1 MTISRKLAVLIVA
14 AATVS
19 NCPSR
24 ASDRLPAGVFA
35 REYTGWNPCVHL
47 SSSDTK
53 TRAIIAPQVGGRI
66 VHYSLSGENIIFEN
80 PSAFGLSIASTNRN
94 FWVGGYQCD
103 IGPELR
109 NLPEHRELWMG
120 PWTWSAP
127 RDYTVK
133 TASPPDARM
142 GVQLEK
148 EFLYDPD
155 SGDLGIVQRM
165 KNISD
170 REVAYCLWD
179 RTLSRGGG
187 FAVIPLKA
195 QSRFKAGWSMRRTVD
210 GRFNYDGDKPASPQ
224 VKVLSGM
231 LVTKAVGEATKI
243 GVDSDAGWI
252 AYIRGKLL
260 FIKYFPVTAGGNY
273 SDGGN
278 TVDLYFDLRVAE
290 LEPLSPEVKLA
301 PGQSYE
307 FPEKW
312 VLIELDKE
320 AVTFEDARRVA
331 KKIPPSP
338 FK

>member
-1 MTISRKLAVLIVA
+1 MIISRLLAVLTFVA
-14 AATVS
+14 ATFSIPPA
-19 NCPSR
+19 R
-24 ASDRLPAGVFA
+24 AANPLPAGVFA
-35 REYTGWNPCVHL
+35 REYTGWNPTIHL
-47 SSSDTK
+47 SHSDT
-53 TRAIIAPQVGGRI
+53 RARAVIAPQVGGRI

-80 PSAFGLSIASTNRN
+80 ASAFGLTIGGTNRN

-103 IGPELR
+103 LGPELR

-133 TASPPDARM
+133 TESPPDAKM

-148 EFLYDPD
+148 EFLFDPD
-155 SGDLGIVQRM
+155 TGDLGIVQRM

-170 REVAYCLWD
+170 REVDYCLWD

-187 FAVIPLKA
+187 FALIPLKSR
-195 QSRFKAGWSMRRTVD
+195 SRFKAGWSMRRSVD
-210 GRFNYDGDKPASPQ
+210 GKYSYDGEKPASPQ
-224 VKVLSGM
+224 VKIISGV
-231 LVTKAVGEATKI
+231 LVTKAVGEATKL
-243 GVDSDAGWI
+243 GTDSDAGWI
-252 AYIRGKLL
+252 AYARGKLL

-278 TVDLYFDLRVAE
+278 TVELYFDLRVAE
-290 LEPLSPEVKLA
+290 LEPLSPEARLA
-301 PGQSYE
+301 PGKSYE

-312 VLIELDKE
+312 VLIELDKD
-320 AVTFEDARRVA
+320 VITFEDARRLV
-331 KKIPPSP
+331 KRIPPSP